1 MKWLNIYI
9 LFYFLQEVDLD
20 KESLRR
26 QLEEMQR
33 QAEEYKLQLQQKEE
47 EAAAYKKKL
56 DESIIT
62 TEET

>member
-1 MKWLNIYI
+1 M
-9 LFYFLQEVDLD
+9 DLD

-56 DESIIT
+56 DESINT